1 MHTKGPASPFYA
13 AHRGENQTV
22 PGFLQ
27 ACSSL
32 LGGYSSWDERSVL
45 LDKEKGL
52 SFSFIFFSLQ
62 CSALCSNYFYSF
74 FHPRDGMRQ
83 SIGCSHGLVS
93 ERALRKL
100 KRGVIIKSLWR

>member
-1 MHTKGPASPFYA
+1 MHTKGPSSPFYA

-32 LGGYSSWDERSVL
+32 LGGYSSWDKRSVL

-52 SFSFIFFSLQ
+52 SFSFLFFFL
-62 CSALCSNYFYSF
+62 AVLCTVLELFLFLFPPS
-74 FHPRDGMRQ
+74 
-83 SIGCSHGLVS
+83 
-93 ERALRKL
+93 
-100 KRGVIIKSLWR
+100 